1 MIKDKFLKNSI
12 VLTLTNSTTGVLRF
26 VFSIILSRELGAEGL
41 GLFSLIMPIYD
52 LFACLIC
59 GGMVTSIS
67 KQTSEFHSKKD
78 MRNIHRTI
86 KVTLLFDSLWSLV
99 IIAFLFLNS
108 NYISLKIIKDS
119 RSLQSI
125 WYICPAL
132 LFVALSSIIKGYFYG
147 TYDVKTPAIIDIF
160 EKSLR
165 IAAVIFVIEFFSL
178 QGIENTVTAVYI
190 ALACGEILSFIL
202 LYITY
207 KYKKAKDNIN
217 NFSNHINESNSQL
230 LFNILIMSIP
240 LSINGFLSTG
250 ISTVSTLILPRRL
263 VLAGFDH
270 GSALAIIGKFS
281 GMALTIVYFPLV
293 VVTSMAIVLI
303 PEISENITNKDYYTL
318 EKRLNGVLRISLLL
332 GLSTMAIC
340 IGMPKDLGN
349 LFYGRTDLTTYI
361 VFAALSA
368 PFTYLSATSFSILN
382 GLGKQGVLL
391 KNSILMSIQELIL
404 LYILTSIPSIN
415 ILGYGI
421 TLIVTSLT
429 TYIMNLK
436 EIRKKCNI
444 EMNFKEV
451 LIYFLVTIIIFLF
464 TNIFSIVIPDLYFK
478 AKTIS
483 LILVGFALYFSLTTI
498 LTKNITRQDF

>member
-1 MIKDKFLKNSI
+1 
-12 VLTLTNSTTGVLRF
+12 
-26 VFSIILSRELGAEGL
+26 
-41 GLFSLIMPIYD
+41 
-52 LFACLIC
+52 
-59 GGMVTSIS
+59 
-67 KQTSEFHSKKD
+67 
-78 MRNIHRTI
+78 
-86 KVTLLFDSLWSLV
+86 
-99 IIAFLFLNS
+99 
-108 NYISLKIIKDS
+108 
-119 RSLQSI
+119 
-125 WYICPAL
+125 
-132 LFVALSSIIKGYFYG
+132 
-147 TYDVKTPAIIDIF
+147 
-160 EKSLR
+160 
-165 IAAVIFVIEFFSL
+165 
-178 QGIENTVTAVYI
+178 
-190 ALACGEILSFIL
+190 
-202 LYITY
+202 
-207 KYKKAKDNIN
+207 
-217 NFSNHINESNSQL
+217 
-230 LFNILIMSIP
+230 MSIP

-340 IGMPKDLGN
+340 IGMPKNLGN
-349 LFYGRTDLTTYI
+349 LFYGRTDLATYI

-391 KNSILMSIQELIL
+391 KNSIIMSLQELIL

-483 LILVGFALYFSLTTI
+483 LILIGFVLYFSLTTI
-498 LTKNITRQDF
+498 LTKNIAREDF